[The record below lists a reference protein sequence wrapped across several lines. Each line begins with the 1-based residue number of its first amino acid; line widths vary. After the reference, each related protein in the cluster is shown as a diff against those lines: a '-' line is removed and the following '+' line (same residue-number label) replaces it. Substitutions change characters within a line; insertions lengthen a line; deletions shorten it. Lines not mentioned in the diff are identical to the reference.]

1 MEFIMEAPEWG
12 PCPESG
18 GQGCWSDARAL
29 SGAVV
34 QRAQALDELL
44 AVNWG
49 DRTMED

>member
-1 MEFIMEAPEWG
+1 LNVLSPALLT
-12 PCPESG
+12 SVT
-18 GQGCWSDARAL
+18 L

-49 DRTMED
+49 DRTMEG